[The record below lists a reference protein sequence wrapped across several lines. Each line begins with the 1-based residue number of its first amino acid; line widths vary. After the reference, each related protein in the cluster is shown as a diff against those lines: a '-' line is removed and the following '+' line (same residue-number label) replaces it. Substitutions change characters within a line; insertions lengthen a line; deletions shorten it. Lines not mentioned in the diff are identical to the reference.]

1 MGKKDAVLHEDSWAE
16 SRKLKS
22 KKKAKKDE

>member
-1 MGKKDAVLHEDSWAE
+1 MAKKDEVLMEDSWAE
-16 SRKLKS
+16 SRKLKP